1 MESVTGDDNFGKHGQ
16 ELADK
21 TADKLQSGIRSAK
34 DAANRAGDKLSEGVE
49 NVRSSSGQ
57 FIGKAA
63 DQAQTAASRAM
74 GSLNAATQTVRATAS
89 DVGDSV
95 VSYTRDNPVTTILI
109 SAAVGAL
116 IATVVNALLPSRD

>member
-1 MESVTGDDNFGKHGQ
+1 MESVTGDDSFGKHGQ
-16 ELADK
+16 EFAGK
-21 TADKLQSGIRSAK
+21 TADKLQSGIK
-34 DAANRAGDKLSEGVE
+34 DTANRAGDKLSESVE

-63 DQAQTAASRAM
+63 DQAQSTASQAM
-74 GSLNAATQTVRATAS
+74 GSLNAATQKVRATAS

-95 VSYTRDNPVTTILI
+95 VSHTRDNPVTTILI

-116 IATVVNALLPSRD
+116 IATVVSALLPSRD

>member
-16 ELADK
+16 EFADK
-21 TADKLQSGIRSAK
+21 AADKLQSGIRNAK
-34 DAANRAGDKLSEGVE
+34 DAANRAGD
-49 NVRSSSGQ
+49 SSGQ

-63 DQAQTAASRAM
+63 DQVQSAASQAM
-74 GSLNAATQTVRATAS
+74 DSLNTATQKARATAS

-109 SAAVGAL
+109 SAAAGAL
-116 IATVVNALLPSRD
+116 IATVVSALLPSRD

>member
-16 ELADK
+16 EFADK
-21 TADKLQSGIRSAK
+21 TADKLQSAIRNAK
-34 DAANRAGDKLSEGVE
+34 DSANGASDKLSESVE
-49 NVRSSSGQ
+49 NVRRSAGQ

-63 DQAQTAASRAM
+63 DQAQAAARQAM
-74 GSLNAATQTVRATAS
+74 DSLNAATQKVRATAS

-95 VSYTRDNPVTTILI
+95 VSYTRDNPATTILI

-116 IATVVNALLPSRD
+116 IATVVSTLLPSRD

>member
-1 MESVTGDDNFGKHGQ
+1 MRQSSSHRFKEIHMES
-16 ELADK
+16 
-21 TADKLQSGIRSAK
+21 
-34 DAANRAGDKLSEGVE
+34 KLSESVE
-49 NVRSSSGQ
+49 NIRSSSGQ

-63 DQAQTAASRAM
+63 DQAQSAASQAM
-74 GSLNAATQTVRATAS
+74 DSLNAATEKVRATAS

-116 IATVVNALLPSRD
+116 IATVVSALLPSRD

>member
-49 NVRSSSGQ
+49 NVRGSSGQ

-74 GSLNAATQTVRATAS
+74 GTRN
-89 DVGDSV
+89 GD
-95 VSYTRDNPVTTILI
+95 
-109 SAAVGAL
+109 AL
-116 IATVVNALLPSRD
+116 T

>member
-1 MESVTGDDNFGKHGQ
+1 MESVTGDDNFGKRGQ
-16 ELADK
+16 EFADE
-21 TADKLQSGIRSAK
+21 TADKLQSGIRNAK
-34 DAANRAGDKLSEGVE
+34 DTANRAGDKLSESVE
-49 NVRSSSGQ
+49 NVRSSGQ

-63 DQAQTAASRAM
+63 DKAQAAASHAM
-74 GSLNAATQTVRATAS
+74 DSLNAATQTVRATAS

-116 IATVVNALLPSRD
+116 IATVVSALLPSRD

>member
-1 MESVTGDDNFGKHGQ
+1 MESVTGDDNFGKRGQ
-16 ELADK
+16 EFADE
-21 TADKLQSGIRSAK
+21 TADKLQSGIRNAK
-34 DAANRAGDKLSEGVE
+34 DTANRAGDKLSESVE
-49 NVRSSSGQ
+49 NVRSSGQ

-63 DQAQTAASRAM
+63 DKAQAAASQAM
-74 GSLNAATQTVRATAS
+74 DSLNAANQTVRATAS

-116 IATVVNALLPSRD
+116 IATVVSALLPSRD